1 MSQLMLINPSKRP
14 SKRRKPRTAAQKA
27 ATKRMLA
34 ARSSRKAKPAKRRS
48 VSRALSAVKHR
59 IKSRRKNPIGGSI
72 VSMFMPVAK
81 GALGAVAIN
90 TLEHQ
95 VISGFLPAS
104 MQGDMGKYGV
114 RIALALAVGTVGGK
128 VIGQANA
135 RQAAEGALVVA
146 LHDVIVTTVNKMLT
160 KDPAAP
166 ANTLAAYAPLTDNTM
181 GAYAPNVGLGESNFA
196 YTS

>member
-27 ATKRMLA
+27 ATKRMLS
-34 ARSSRKAKPAKRRS
+34 ARSAKRPAKRS
-48 VSRALSAVKHR
+48 STGRALAAVKSR
-59 IKSRRKNPIGGSI
+59 IKSRRKNPIGGNI

-81 GALGAVAIN
+81 GALGAVTIN

-95 VISGFLPAS
+95 VISGFMPDALKT
-104 MQGDMGKYGV
+104 DMGKYGV
-114 RIALALAVGTVGGK
+114 RIALALVVGTLGGK

-146 LHDVIVTTVNKMLT
+146 LHDVIVTSVNKMLPATT
-160 KDPAAP
+160 KVQ
-166 ANTLAAYAPLTDNTM
+166 LAAYAPDDASGM
-181 GAYAPNVGLGESNFA
+181 GAYAPTLSGVQAGTFE